1 MAPFELLTVTS
12 APSPDGVILRVH
24 GDVDQDTAPTLRAE
38 VSRHLHTGVVVS
50 LHLGDVTFMDSSGLH
65 VLLASRRRASLVGSE
80 LRLVEVSRRVQR
92 LLEITG
98 TAQVLQQPPSYPA
111 PRPCTGT
118 DRNIRPAAEASTG

>member
-1 MAPFELLTVTS
+1 MAPFELLTITS

-24 GDVDQDTAPTLRAE
+24 GEVDLETAPRLRAE
-38 VSRHLHTGVVVS
+38 LARHLHTGVVVS

-65 VLLASRRRASLVGSE
+65 VLLASLRRASLVGSE

-98 TAQVLQQPPSYPA
+98 TAQVLQRPSHPA
-111 PRPCTGT
+111 PRPFTEAEG
-118 DRNIRPAAEASTG
+118 NIRRAAEASAG